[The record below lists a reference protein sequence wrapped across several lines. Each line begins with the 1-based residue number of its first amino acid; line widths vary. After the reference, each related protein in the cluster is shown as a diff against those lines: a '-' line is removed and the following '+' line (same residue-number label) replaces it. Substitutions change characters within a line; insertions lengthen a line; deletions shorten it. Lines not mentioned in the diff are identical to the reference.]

1 MATEGDA
8 GGWPDGGVGEIAGV
22 AVAVPVFEGV
32 TARAGMGMVW
42 GTTGAEVSGWMGM
55 GMVLGAFW
63 TGVALV
69 AVGAGD
75 SGGGG
80 SVDSG
85 ALPQAE
91 MKPARINTRTLFM
104 MGPSFISK
112 PHFWT
117 CYQLF

>member
-1 MATEGDA
+1 VATEGDA

-22 AVAVPVFEGV
+22 AVPVFAGV
-32 TARAGMGMVW
+32 TAR
-42 GTTGAEVSGWMGM
+42 AEVSGWMGM

-69 AVGAGD
+69 AVDAGD

-91 MKPARINTRTLFM
+91 IKPARINTRTLFM